1 MRVCLRSLPNLQF
14 GINLASDRRPLF
26 HLFGFLICIGYT
38 AERALKL
45 VVQGI
50 LLTSKAEKLHPINS
64 LLHMAPVAP
73 WIQPTS
79 ILYIKV

>member
-14 GINLASDRRPLF
+14 RINLASDRRPLF
-26 HLFGFLICIGYT
+26 HLFRFWICIGYI

-50 LLTSKAEKLHPINS
+50 LLTSKAEKHPINS

-73 WIQPTS
+73 PIQPTS